1 MEKMEGST
9 LEENA
14 SVNLGIEEES
24 LEIGHISMDE
34 LMSEIRF

>member
-1 MEKMEGST
+1 MEGKT
-9 LEENA
+9 LEENV
-14 SVNLGIEEES
+14 SVNLGSEEES